1 MIAVAA
7 ITVAANVAAIDGAL
21 RATAVGFVSASNRF
35 PAHPLNMKENNRA
48 MIRISA
54 IPFCQVSK

>member
-7 ITVAANVAAIDGAL
+7 ITIAANVAAMGRAL
-21 RATAVGFVSASNRF
+21 GATAVGFVSASNRF
-35 PAHPLNMKENNRA
+35 PAHPVNMKTNNSA